1 MSAKHIEHFY
11 IYTKLKYLNWECKGW
26 LHFPLHKCLKNLC
39 TVNTALGCIFLLLRF
54 KRELIILSEP
64 GKKF

>member
-39 TVNTALGCIFLLLRF
+39 TVNTV
-54 KRELIILSEP
+54 KV
-64 GKKF
+64 K